1 MSILSIYGPE
11 FAQFLRRGETI
22 DDVREQSARHHEA
35 MEREEGLEEDVV
47 DAKHVEAETKKCG
60 ANDVH
65 KDQDRELEGE
75 GQAVLSA
82 DRRPSGR

>member
-22 DDVREQSARHHEA
+22 DDVREQSARQHGA
-35 MEREEGLEEDVV
+35 MEDEEGLEEDVA
-47 DAKHVEAETKKCG
+47 DAKHVEAENKESG
-60 ANDVH
+60 ANDVR

-75 GQAVLSA
+75 REFVVAAPVTFGS
-82 DRRPSGR
+82 